1 MDQVLFEMNMVV
13 EGIYIIKLVYYLV
26 KEKNVDMLIINVLYR
41 VLFENILVKECVK
54 DLMECDKK
62 FE

>member
-1 MDQVLFEMNMVV
+1 MNMVV